1 MATYF
6 EDLTKA
12 FDTALVTFGM
22 DNDIKVALENIDAP
36 TSTDIPYLASYMLLS
51 DTEQADLFW
60 TEQRSGV
67 YQVDINVGSALG
79 SAPLNRLADK
89 LNAAFAAGD
98 CFSRNEICAEVQSV
112 SLGPPI
118 VENGWAKRPLSINFI
133 AFTARIR

>member
-1 MATYF
+1 
-6 EDLTKA
+6 
-12 FDTALVTFGM
+12 
-22 DNDIKVALENIDAP
+22 
-36 TSTDIPYLASYMLLS
+36 MLLS

-60 TEQRSGV
+60 TEQRAGV

-79 SAPLNRLADK
+79 SAPINRLADK
-89 LNAAFAAGD
+89 LNAAFAAGN

-112 SLGPPI
+112 SLGPLI